1 MITDDRLKE
10 LMRQVGMPDS
20 VSLFQALRQCD
31 KEARL
36 SERAACAAELAD
48 TQRALI
54 EAAELRG
61 YERGV
66 DEARHD
72 DSEIEQ
78 SYKRFIERNHALR
91 DRVERLRGV
100 CKTAAGMLLDA
111 GDPHGHFE
119 ILGLVG
125 DALAQEPPK

>member
-20 VSLFQALRQCD
+20 VSLVQALRQCD
-31 KEARL
+31 MEARL

-54 EAAELRG
+54 EAAERRG

-66 DEARHD
+66 TETRQD
-72 DSEIEQ
+72 DSERKQ
-78 SYKRFIERNHALR
+78 DYKRCIERNRALR
-91 DRVERLRGV
+91 DRVERLLYGGHTMTCAQLARRLRRGERWIV
-100 CKTAAGMLLDA
+100 RLDRDE
-111 GDPHGHFE
+111 G
-119 ILGLVG
+119 
-125 DALAQEPPK
+125 